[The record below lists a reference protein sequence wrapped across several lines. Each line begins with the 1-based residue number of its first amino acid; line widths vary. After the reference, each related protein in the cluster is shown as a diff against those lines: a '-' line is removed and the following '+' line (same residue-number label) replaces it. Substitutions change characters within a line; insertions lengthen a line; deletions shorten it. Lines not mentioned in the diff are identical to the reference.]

1 MSRLLPALVL
11 AAITSTLAG
20 CGTKSG
26 AAADSS
32 SAAAGAAAPAGGATT
47 SAVPAPSAT
56 NADARVTRADKSRI
70 LGDSTAKLW
79 ILVVSDF
86 QCPFCGQW
94 EKETSQA
101 VIKEFVQTGIA
112 RMAFINF
119 PLQQHPNALPAAEA
133 AMCAGAQ
140 EKFWDMHGRIFERQS
155 EWSNLAD
162 SPPFFEKIAGELGL
176 DVDAYKACVK
186 DHVMRPMILAD
197 AERATTA
204 GARSTPTFFIGNQAL
219 AGAEKIEAFRSVIA
233 KAQADLPK

>member
-1 MSRLLPALVL
+1 
-11 AAITSTLAG
+11 
-20 CGTKSG
+20 
-26 AAADSS
+26 
-32 SAAAGAAAPAGGATT
+32 
-47 SAVPAPSAT
+47 
-56 NADARVTRADKSRI
+56 
-70 LGDSTAKLW
+70 
-79 ILVVSDF
+79 
-86 QCPFCGQW
+86 
-94 EKETSQA
+94 
-101 VIKEFVQTGIA
+101 
-112 RMAFINF
+112 
-119 PLQQHPNALPAAEA
+119 
-133 AMCAGAQ
+133 
-140 EKFWDMHGRIFERQS
+140 MHGRIFERQG